1 MFAFLHRSS
10 VTAAAVL
17 VGGVAL
23 ACSAASEGTPGD
35 TGPALACF
43 DFDGDGFVSN
53 ADIHGFLDA
62 YQSGQSWADLNY
74 DGVIDA
80 ADASIAHASEE
91 AERTPRTFTA
101 HWAVTGEDRAG
112 RVEITGL
119 PIERD
124 VVVVYHSDLRLL
136 DDAALAALV
145 RARDAETVGAVA
157 SGLARA
163 AGERAAAATG
173 PHAGGKIVLLDID
186 RCARSWAW
194 IRDRQPEL
202 FEDVAPGPDDD
213 AAWSELSARLVL
225 GMVERL
231 RELRPGVRIGLW
243 GIPEG
248 MTRTFDLARVLA
260 NLDVIAV
267 DLVSASPA
275 GPDRV
280 GWTRQLGR
288 ARALRQ
294 AYAPRKPVLA
304 IIACHDVGT
313 DDAERVRAA
322 RASVEAP
329 RYAGA
334 DGVVLWTH
342 VADEGGLAQP
352 EALEE
357 SIWTHWA
364 GAMRRHVRHDL
375 DESRVGLGGR

>member
-1 MFAFLHRSS
+1 MFAFLHRSRAT
-10 VTAAAVL
+10 VAAVL
-17 VGGVAL
+17 VVGVAL
-23 ACSAASEGTPGD
+23 ACSAASERTPGD

-43 DFDGDGFVSN
+43 DFNGDGFVSN

-74 DGVIDA
+74 DGVVDA
-80 ADASIAHASEE
+80 SDASIAHASEE

-124 VVVVYHSDLRLL
+124 VIVVYHSDLRLL
-136 DDAALAALV
+136 DDAGLATLL
-145 RARDAETVGAVA
+145 RSPDAGAVA
-157 SGLARA
+157 SALARA
-163 AGERAAAATG
+163 AGDRAAVAAG
-173 PHAGGKIVLLDID
+173 PHAEGKIVLLDVD

-194 IRDRQPEL
+194 IRGRQPDL
-202 FEDVAPGPDDD
+202 FENVAPGPDDE
-213 AAWSELSARLVL
+213 AAWSELASRLVL

-243 GIPEG
+243 GIPDG

-260 NLDVIAV
+260 NLDVVTV
-267 DLVSASPA
+267 DLVSSSPA

-280 GWTRQLGR
+280 GWTREIGR

-294 AYAPRKPVLA
+294 AYAPRAPVLA
-304 IIACHDVGT
+304 IIACHDDGT
-313 DDAERVRAA
+313 DAAERVRAA
-322 RASVEAP
+322 RASIEAP

-342 VADEGGLAQP
+342 VADAGGLAQP

-364 GAMRRHVRHDL
+364 GTMRRHVRHDA